1 MDLETEIL
9 RAIDYSD
16 NEEYQSA
23 IEVCTKIINSNPN
36 YDRAYFERAM
46 AYLNINKDNLAIVD
60 FKKLMELNPT
70 YPGAKDWYSKT
81 LSGLGD
87 LKISAD
93 LKLSELRD
101 NPDGKYGMGVSPQS
115 WAECAETFY
124 KIGDIEKAEKIL
136 KEYFD
141 IQISKVD
148 KYLNYETA
156 PRRVLIK
163 ILIGTG
169 RFEQALKE
177 SKIAMESKH
186 KVPVDY
192 ELFIESLI
200 LNGQM
205 DNADKEVKSYV
216 EKIQGGYENENIVRL
231 KTLIK

>member
-1 MDLETEIL
+1 MNLEAEIIK
-9 RAIDYSD
+9 AIDFSD
-16 NEEYQSA
+16 NEEYQKA

-46 AYLNINKDNLAIVD
+46 AYLNIDKDNLAIVD
-60 FKKLMELNPT
+60 FKKVLQLNPE
-70 YPGAKDWYSKT
+70 YPGAKDWYSRT
-81 LSGLGD
+81 LSELGD
-87 LKISAD
+87 LKSSAD

-101 NPDGKYGMGVSPQS
+101 NPDGKYGMGISPQN
-115 WAECAETFY
+115 WAECAETYY
-124 KIGDIEKAEKIL
+124 KTGDLEKAEELL

-148 KYLNYETA
+148 KYVSYETA

-163 ILIGTG
+163 ILINTG
-169 RFEQALKE
+169 RFQQALQE
-177 SKIAMESKH
+177 SKIAMESQH
-186 KVPVDY
+186 KVPADY

-205 DNADKEVKSYV
+205 EDADKEVKSYV
-216 EKIQGGYENENIVRL
+216 EQVQGGYENENIVRL